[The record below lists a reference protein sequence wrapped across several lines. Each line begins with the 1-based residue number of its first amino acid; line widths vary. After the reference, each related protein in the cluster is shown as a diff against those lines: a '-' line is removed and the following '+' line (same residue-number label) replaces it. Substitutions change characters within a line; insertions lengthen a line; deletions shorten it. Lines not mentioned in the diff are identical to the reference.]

1 MGKFS
6 RLGNELYQGRKS
18 YDFVGK
24 RALWYTISGTLVGLA
39 IVVILSFVWTTAER
53 SSHQAVQTA
62 QATLSRTYVTLPRV
76 EIVGKREAVA
86 TPVAVRATAKRQG

>member
-1 MGKFS
+1 MTADNSLKTTTS
-6 RLGNELYQGRKS
+6 LPLA
-18 YDFVGK
+18 V
-24 RALWYTISGTLVGLA
+24 RAGVALA
-39 IVVILSFVWTTAER
+39 IVVILSFAWTTAER

-76 EIVGKREAVA
+76 EIVAKRERA

>member
-1 MGKFS
+1 MTADNSLKTTTS
-6 RLGNELYQGRKS
+6 LPLA
-18 YDFVGK
+18 V
-24 RALWYTISGTLVGLA
+24 RAGVALA

-53 SSHQAVQTA
+53 SSHQALQTA

-76 EIVGKREAVA
+76 EIVGKRETAG

>member
-1 MGKFS
+1 MTADNTLKTTTS
-6 RLGNELYQGRKS
+6 LPLA
-18 YDFVGK
+18 V
-24 RALWYTISGTLVGLA
+24 RAGVALA

-76 EIVGKREAVA
+76 EIVGKREAAA